1 MDIGQVRGNLFTIKR
16 DFWNTCGL
24 LTRVCKRDLT
34 SLLGQQQ
41 YSISTTRAQVQS
53 NNRPSTKYQE
63 TRLHGSIVGRC
74 RGEYAS
80 TWPALSPS
88 QRYLWPQWPPLG
100 REPPPLHRCII
111 SQCTIQTSVLCS
123 DYVSLVLCS
132 SPVLLSCSAP
142 TCPLYAVLRPLCWC
156 VPLLCPLLC
165 SVLCVA
171 VLSTTC
177 FLCSVLLCS
186 ASTCLLSRPRP
197 CADQVTLPELSN
209 HLSHS
214 AATCRELQLNLKS
227 SNM

>member
-41 YSISTTRAQVQS
+41 YSLSTTTGQVQS
-53 NNRPSTKYQE
+53 NKRPSTKYQE

-111 SQCTIQTSVLCS
+111 SQCTIQTSVVLRLRVSCVVFFACFAVLFCP
-123 DYVSLVLCS
+123 YVSLVRRSAPLVLVCS
-132 SPVLLSCSAP
+132 AFMSTVVFCVMRCCVVYYVLLVFCVVVF
-142 TCPLYAVLRPLCWC
+142 CLY
-156 VPLLCPLLC
+156 VPLVSPAALVCRPGDTSRVIQPPL
-165 SVLCVA
+165 
-171 VLSTTC
+171 
-177 FLCSVLLCS
+177 
-186 ASTCLLSRPRP
+186 
-197 CADQVTLPELSN
+197 TL
-209 HLSHS
+209 
-214 AATCRELQLNLKS
+214 
-227 SNM
+227 

>member
-1 MDIGQVRGNLFTIKR
+1 MGP
-16 DFWNTCGL
+16 L
-24 LTRVCKRDLT
+24 LGGAGESTRVH
-34 SLLGQQQ
+34 GQ
-41 YSISTTRAQVQS
+41 
-53 NNRPSTKYQE
+53 
-63 TRLHGSIVGRC
+63 HC
-74 RGEYAS
+74 
-80 TWPALSPS
+80 
-88 QRYLWPQWPPLG
+88 PPLSDICDHNG
-100 REPPPLHRCII
+100 HHWDENLPLCIAA
-111 SQCTIQTSVLCS
+111 SYRSALYTPLCAVLYS

-197 CADQVTLPELSN
+197 WCADQVTLPELSN

>member
-1 MDIGQVRGNLFTIKR
+1 MGP
-16 DFWNTCGL
+16 L
-24 LTRVCKRDLT
+24 LGGAGESTRVH
-34 SLLGQQQ
+34 GQ
-41 YSISTTRAQVQS
+41 
-53 NNRPSTKYQE
+53 
-63 TRLHGSIVGRC
+63 HC
-74 RGEYAS
+74 
-80 TWPALSPS
+80 
-88 QRYLWPQWPPLG
+88 PPLSDICDHNG
-100 REPPPLHRCII
+100 HHWDENLPLCIAA
-111 SQCTIQTSVLCS
+111 SYRSALYRPLCAVLCS

-142 TCPLYAVLRPLCWC
+142 TCPLYVVLRSLCWC

-214 AATCRELQLNLKS
+214 RATCRELQLNLKS

>member
-24 LTRVCKRDLT
+24 LNRVCKRDLT

-41 YSISTTRAQVQS
+41 YSISTTKAQVQS
-53 NNRPSTKYQE
+53 NKRPSTKYQE

-88 QRYLWPQWPPLG
+88 QRYLRPQWPPLG

-111 SQCTIQTSVLCS
+111 SQCTIHTSVLCRVVLRLRVS
-123 DYVSLVLCS
+123 CVVFFACFAVLFCPYVSLVRRSAPL
-132 SPVLLSCSAP
+132 VLVCSAFMS
-142 TCPLYAVLRPLCWC
+142 TVVFCF
-156 VPLLCPLLC
+156 
-165 SVLCVA
+165 A

-177 FLCSVLLCS
+177 FLCSVLLCSVLCDVVLSTTCYLCSVLLCS

-197 CADQVTLPELSN
+197 SVPT
-209 HLSHS
+209 
-214 AATCRELQLNLKS
+214 R
-227 SNM
+227 